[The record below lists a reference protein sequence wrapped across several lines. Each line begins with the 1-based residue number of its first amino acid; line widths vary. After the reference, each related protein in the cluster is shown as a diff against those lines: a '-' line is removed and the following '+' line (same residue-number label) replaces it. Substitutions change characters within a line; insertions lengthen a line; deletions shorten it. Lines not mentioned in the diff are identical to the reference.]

1 MATDV
6 LRHLFL
12 GFIRLHVIYH
22 ASKEPICGT
31 ELMEELQHH
40 GYEIGPGTLYPMLHQ
55 LQDAGLL
62 SSEEAIVEGKRRKNV
77 VATAAGKK
85 LLTQARRQL
94 RELAAEIL
102 DDQDPRASRRN

>member
-12 GFIRLHVIYH
+12 GFIRLHVLYH

-40 GYEIGPGTLYPMLHQ
+40 GYEIGPGTLYPILHE
-55 LQDAGLL
+55 LQEAGLIT
-62 SSEEAIVEGKRRKNV
+62 SKEKTVAGKRRKNLI
-77 VATAAGKK
+77 ATPAGKK
-85 LLTQARRQL
+85 LLTQARKQL
-94 RELAAEIL
+94 RELASEII
-102 DDQDPRASRRN
+102 DDQDARASRRT